1 MAGLNKVILIG
12 RLGQDPVLRYTPSG
26 NAVANFS
33 IATSENWNDK
43 EGQRQERT
51 EWHRLV
57 VWGKVA
63 ELCGQYLAKGREVCV
78 EGKLQTREWSDRDS
92 NKRTTTEVV
101 ATQVTFLGSRNDNG
115 GGGGNAGGNN
125 NRPRGMTSGD
135 MAGGSS
141 QGGGQGGGSG
151 GSGGGG
157 GGSSNTGGG
166 NAGGGQ
172 GDASFD
178 YGPPP
183 NDDDVPF

>member
-78 EGKLQTREWSDRDS
+78 EGKLQTREWTDRDS

-115 GGGGNAGGNN
+115 GGGGGGNAPAGN

-135 MAGGSS
+135 VAGGSS
-141 QGGGQGGGSG
+141 QGGGQS
-151 GSGGGG
+151 G

>member
-115 GGGGNAGGNN
+115 GGGGGGNAPAGN

-135 MAGGSS
+135 VAGGSS
-141 QGGGQGGGSG
+141 QGGGQS
-151 GSGGGG
+151 G

>member
-78 EGKLQTREWSDRDS
+78 EGKLQTREWTDRDS

-115 GGGGNAGGNN
+115 GGGGGGNAPAGN

-135 MAGGSS
+135 VAGGSS
-141 QGGGQGGGSG
+141 QGGGQS
-151 GSGGGG
+151 G

-183 NDDDVPF
+183 NDVDVPF